1 MCSNFSLLCFVGL
14 GDLDVEALPDLVTTE
29 QYSGTFEGVIVTRTR
44 NQVSAELQYLQSVH
58 GLRDKASALL
68 CERPALCST

>member
-1 MCSNFSLLCFVGL
+1 M
-14 GDLDVEALPDLVTTE
+14 
-29 QYSGTFEGVIVTRTR
+29 IVTRTR